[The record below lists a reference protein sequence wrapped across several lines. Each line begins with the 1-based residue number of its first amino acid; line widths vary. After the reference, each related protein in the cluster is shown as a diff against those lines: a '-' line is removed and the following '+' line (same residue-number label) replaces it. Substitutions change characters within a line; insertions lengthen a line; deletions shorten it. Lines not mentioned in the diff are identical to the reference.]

1 MFQPVLGVSLRML
14 SENVTGDLLEA
25 VDRSRIVTLEIIA
38 GLIEEND
45 RARETA
51 LLQRWLE
58 RSRCRVMTIH
68 ATFGRAFDV
77 SAFDNETRRRALAA
91 IHTAIDLAV
100 DLEAPTVV
108 VHASAEPIGDAE
120 RLQRLERART
130 ALEEVGRRCQQAGKR
145 VAVELLPRTCLGNTV
160 EELFQLL
167 DGLDED
173 MFGVCLDTNHLMDRY
188 RDLTPTVRTLGE
200 RLFTLHLSDYDGIDE
215 KHDLPGMGV
224 LDWAAFMGAL
234 SAVDYQ
240 GPFNYE
246 AKIDRETLAERIQ
259 ALETNFDWLTGLAP

>member
-1 MFQPVLGVSLRML
+1 MFQPALGVSLRML

-25 VDRSRIVTLEIIA
+25 VDGSRIATLEIIA
-38 GLIEEND
+38 SLIEESD
-45 RARETA
+45 RAREIA
-51 LLQRWLE
+51 LLQRWLA

-68 ATFGRAFDV
+68 ATFGRAFDL
-77 SAFDNETRRRALAA
+77 SARDDETRQRALAA

-100 DLEAPTVV
+100 DLEAPTIV
-108 VHASAEPIGDAE
+108 VHASAEPVGDAE
-120 RLQRLERART
+120 RPQCLERART
-130 ALEEVGRRCQQAGKR
+130 ALAEIGRRCRQAGKR
-145 VAVELLPRTCLGNTV
+145 VAVELLPRSCIGNTV
-160 EELFQLL
+160 EDLVQLL

-188 RDLTPTVRTLGE
+188 RDLAFAVRTLGA

-234 SAVDYQ
+234 RDVNYQ

-246 AKIDRETLAERIQ
+246 AKIERETLPERIQ
-259 ALETNFDWLTGLAP
+259 ALEANFDWLTGLAP